1 MILLYWGYACLHII
15 KARVNERN
23 MLCQQFGHN
32 MLRFFAHH
40 VGLCCMMSAYVA
52 YNQVVAFPCKVIVFC
67 NYVYGFVTFS
77 LTFPSALFILSV
89 LVNLTG
95 SISKMAENNSNSNS
109 DAFCVFIVCIHRTPY

>member
-1 MILLYWGYACLHII
+1 
-15 KARVNERN
+15 
-23 MLCQQFGHN
+23 
-32 MLRFFAHH
+32 
-40 VGLCCMMSAYVA
+40 MMFAYVA
-52 YNQVVAFPCKVIVFC
+52 YNQVDAFPRKLIVFC

-109 DAFCVFIVCIHRTPY
+109 DAFLRFHRMYSSAIMTEKRDNIEKSLG